1 MSIDRLAAT
10 AADARRIWV
19 VDDDRS
25 VRFVLATA
33 LRDAGFTVHTVEI
46 DEIEMLLSSGRVG
59 PLLGFRLNVGNEL
72 GMLSVSADAE
82 MIDDYVRYML
92 LLRASFRF

>member
-1 MSIDRLAAT
+1 VTRG
-10 AADARRIWV
+10 
-19 VDDDRS
+19 
-25 VRFVLATA
+25 RFSGGGSDFAITPE
-33 LRDAGFTVHTVEI
+33 G
-46 DEIEMLLSSGRVG
+46 IEGGG
-59 PLLGFRLNVGNEL
+59 PILGFRVNVGNEL